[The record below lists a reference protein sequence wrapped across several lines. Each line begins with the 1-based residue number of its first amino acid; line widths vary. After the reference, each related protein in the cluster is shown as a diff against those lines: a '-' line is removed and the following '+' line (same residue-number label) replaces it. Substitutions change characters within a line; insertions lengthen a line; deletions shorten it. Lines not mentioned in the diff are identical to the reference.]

1 MAKILSSP
9 LLPDKWDSADTQHCL
24 PTCFSIAKSSPLS
37 MHLVGNWD
45 FLLRFGL
52 GLGVVL
58 IDVKKLGW
66 VKLCL
71 KAYSLTSNAWSPPT
85 LRLRFYKSIISF
97 WWCVSSIFLN
107 ILPNLYFP
115 LTLCWIVD
123 PVIFQSVS
131 IYILLSSRK
140 PAICCGTQD
149 LVFIELSSIYF
160 CRVLTSNMRECLSI
174 HIGQAG
180 IQVGN
185 ACWELYCLEHGI
197 QVRDVH
203 LDRSVLP
210 YSDTMWY
217 PILEALKL
225 CNVYC
230 QTWSF
235 IDAIP
240 RCMTIFAVMQ
250 LWLSQSRSMLSLET
264 SFCKCKENKKHCN
277 FCT

>member
-1 MAKILSSP
+1 MSRSLAGWNCVLRPIL
-9 LLPDKWDSADTQHCL
+9 LHQ
-24 PTCFSIAKSSPLS
+24 
-37 MHLVGNWD
+37 MHE
-45 FLLRFGL
+45 
-52 GLGVVL
+52 
-58 IDVKKLGW
+58 
-66 VKLCL
+66 
-71 KAYSLTSNAWSPPT
+71 A
-85 LRLRFYKSIISF
+85 LRLRLWFYKCTISF
-97 WWCVSSIFLN
+97 WWCVSQFFLN

-123 PVIFQSVS
+123 PVVFQSVS

-149 LVFIELSSIYF
+149 LVFIELNFIYF
-160 CRVLTSNMRECLSI
+160 YRVLTSNMRECLSI

-197 QVRDVH
+197 QVRDIY

-210 YSDTMWY
+210 YFNTMWY
-217 PILEALKL
+217 PILVALKL
-225 CNVYC
+225 CNVHC

-240 RCMTIFAVMQ
+240 RCMTIFAVNAIMIDTI
-250 LWLSQSRSMLSLET
+250 SGYA
-264 SFCKCKENKKHCN
+264 
-277 FCT
+277 

>member
-1 MAKILSSP
+1 MHEALR
-9 LLPDKWDSADTQHCL
+9 LWDSDSISAPSVFGEVSHNF
-24 PTCFSIAKSSPLS
+24 FST
-37 MHLVGNWD
+37 
-45 FLLRFGL
+45 F
-52 GLGVVL
+52 
-58 IDVKKLGW
+58 
-66 VKLCL
+66 
-71 KAYSLTSNAWSPPT
+71 
-85 LRLRFYKSIISF
+85 
-97 WWCVSSIFLN
+97 
-107 ILPNLYFP
+107 LPNLYCP

-123 PVIFQSVS
+123 LVVFQSVS

-149 LVFIELSSIYF
+149 LVFVELSSIYF
-160 CRVLTSNMRECLSI
+160 YRVLTSNMRECLSI

-197 QVRDVH
+197 QVRDIY

-210 YSDTMWY
+210 YFDNMWY
-217 PILEALKL
+217 PILVALKL

-240 RCMTIFAVMQ
+240 RCMTVFAVMQ
-250 LWLSQSRSMLSLET
+250 LWLIQSRGMLNLET
-264 SFCKCKENKKHCN
+264 SFCKKIKN
-277 FCT
+277 TL

>member
-9 LLPDKWDSADTQHCL
+9 LFPDKWDSADTQHCL

-71 KAYSLTSNAWSPPT
+71 KAYSLTSNARSPPT
-85 LRLRFYKSIISF
+85 LRLRFYKCTISF

-123 PVIFQSVS
+123 PVVFQSVS

-149 LVFIELSSIYF
+149 LVFIKLNISIEY
-160 CRVLTSNMRECLSI
+160 
-174 HIGQAG
+174 
-180 IQVGN
+180 
-185 ACWELYCLEHGI
+185 
-197 QVRDVH
+197 
-203 LDRSVLP
+203 
-210 YSDTMWY
+210 
-217 PILEALKL
+217 
-225 CNVYC
+225 
-230 QTWSF
+230 
-235 IDAIP
+235 
-240 RCMTIFAVMQ
+240 
-250 LWLSQSRSMLSLET
+250 
-264 SFCKCKENKKHCN
+264 
-277 FCT
+277 